1 MAEGRRRRVERVVY
15 TDHLQLR
22 LRARRI
28 PAEMPERIYREAR
41 DRYYDHAT
49 FRHIAV
55 MSVVYRHRRRK
66 VMIAHDEFSEH
77 VEIVTIH
84 PIESRQISERVL
96 AGRWT
101 RE

>member
-1 MAEGRRRRVERVVY
+1 VRVVY
-15 TDHLQLR
+15 TDHLKLR

-28 PAEMPERIYREAR
+28 PAKMPERIHRKAKE
-41 DRYYDHAT
+41 RYYNHAT

-55 MSVVYRHRRRK
+55 MSVIYHRRRRK
-66 VMIAHDEFSEH
+66 MMIAYDEFPDR

-84 PIESRQISERVL
+84 PIESGQIRERVL

-101 RE
+101 HE

>member
-1 MAEGRRRRVERVVY
+1 MRVVY
-15 TDHLQLR
+15 TDHLKLR

-28 PAEMPERIYREAR
+28 PKEMPARIYCEAKEH
-41 DRYYDHAT
+41 YYDHAT

-55 MSVVYRHRRRK
+55 MSVIYHRRRRK
-66 VMIAHDEFSEH
+66 MMIAYDEFPDR

-84 PIESRQISERVL
+84 PIENRQISERVL

-101 RE
+101 HE

>member
-1 MAEGRRRRVERVVY
+1 VHVVY
-15 TDHLQLR
+15 TDHLKLR

-28 PAEMPERIYREAR
+28 PAEMPERIYREAKE
-41 DRYYDHAT
+41 RYYNHAT
-49 FRHIAV
+49 FRHVAI
-55 MSVVYRHRRRK
+55 MSVIYHRRRRK
-66 VMIAHDEFSEH
+66 IMIAYDEFPDH

-101 RE
+101 HE

>member
-1 MAEGRRRRVERVVY
+1 MRVVY
-15 TDHLQLR
+15 TDHLKLR

-28 PAEMPERIYREAR
+28 PERMPERIYREAKE
-41 DRYYDHAT
+41 RYYDHAT

-55 MSVVYRHRRRK
+55 MSVIYHRRRRK
-66 VMIAHDEFSEH
+66 MMIAYDEFLDR

-84 PIESRQISERVL
+84 PITNRQIGERVL

-101 RE
+101 YE

>member
-1 MAEGRRRRVERVVY
+1 MRVVY
-15 TDHLQLR
+15 TDHLKLR
-22 LRARRI
+22 LQARRI
-28 PAEMPERIYREAR
+28 PAKMPERIYRESKE
-41 DRYYDHAT
+41 RYYNHAT

-55 MSVVYRHRRRK
+55 MSVIYHRRRRK
-66 VMIAHDEFSEH
+66 MMIAYDEFPDR

-101 RE
+101 HE

>member
-1 MAEGRRRRVERVVY
+1 MFWRWFDKKSDRGSRLCGSNP
-15 TDHLQLR
+15 HLST
-22 LRARRI
+22 
-28 PAEMPERIYREAR
+28 REAKE
-41 DRYYDHAT
+41 RYYNHAT

-55 MSVVYRHRRRK
+55 KPVIYHCRRRK
-66 VMIAHDEFSEH
+66 MKIAYDEFPDR

-96 AGRWT
+96 TGRWT